1 MENGVIMVNN
11 VRLTRIEL
19 INTKKRIKVAARGLD
34 LLKMKRS
41 SLVMEFFRINN
52 EVKGLRENIRKDIEK
67 GMNSIKIAE
76 IVDGTLEIERLSY
89 MFSNPDVNIITK
101 NIMGV
106 KIPELMLGAS
116 KDSLDNIYLST
127 SVPVSVYD
135 AVILFRRIFN
145 ELLEV
150 SQKES
155 SMRKL
160 LYEIDKTNRRSNA
173 IENVMIPRFKFNL
186 KTISEHLD
194 ERERDTFATLKFVKG
209 HIVLRGD
216 E

>member
-1 MENGVIMVNN
+1 MANN

-19 INTKKRIKVAARGLD
+19 INTKKRIKVATRGLD

-41 SLVMEFFRINN
+41 SLVIQFFRINN
-52 EVKGLRENIRKDIEK
+52 EVKGLRENIRKDIEN
-67 GMNSIKIAE
+67 GINAIKIAE
-76 IVDGTLEIERLSY
+76 IVDGTLEIERISY
-89 MFSNPDVNIITK
+89 MFSNPDVDITTK

-106 KIPELMLGAS
+106 KIPELMLLAS
-116 KDSLDNIYLST
+116 KNSIDNVYLSA

-135 AVILFRRIFN
+135 AIVIFN
-145 ELLEV
+145 KIFSELLEV

-173 IENVMIPRFKFNL
+173 IENIMIPRFRANL

-194 ERERDTFATLKFVKG
+194 ERERDTFATLKFVKS
-209 HIVLRGD
+209 HIVLK
-216 E
+216 EK

>member
-1 MENGVIMVNN
+1 MENGVIMANN

-19 INTKKRIKVAARGLD
+19 INTKKRIKVASRGLD

-41 SLVMEFFRINN
+41 SLVMEFFKIND

-67 GMNSIKIAE
+67 GINAIKIAE
-76 IVDGTLEIERLSY
+76 IVDGTLEIERISY
-89 MFSNPDVNIITK
+89 MFSNPDINITTK

-106 KIPELMLGAS
+106 KIPELMLEPS
-116 KDSLDNIYLST
+116 KNSLDNIYLST

-135 AVILFRRIFN
+135 ATVFFRRIFD

-173 IENVMIPRFKFNL
+173 IENVMIPRFRSNL
-186 KTISEHLD
+186 KIISEHLD
-194 ERERDTFATLKFVKG
+194 ERERDTFATLKFVKS
-209 HIVLRGD
+209 HIVSKED